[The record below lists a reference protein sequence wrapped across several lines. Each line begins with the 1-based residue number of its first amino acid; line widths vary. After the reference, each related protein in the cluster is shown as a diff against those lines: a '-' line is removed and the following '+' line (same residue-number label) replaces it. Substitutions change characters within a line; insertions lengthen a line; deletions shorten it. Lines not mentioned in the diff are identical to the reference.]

1 VLVVAADPLALSGLA
16 MMLAAQPEGFDV
28 HQAGAAIAASVAQV
42 RPDVLVWDLGL
53 DPDEPLAVTPGAPPI
68 LALVPD
74 EARALAAIAAG
85 ASGALGRDA
94 AAESI
99 AAAVVALG
107 RGLAALDRSFLAAL
121 SAAHAEA
128 EGEPLREPLTPRERE
143 VLALLAEG
151 LSNKELAA
159 RLTISEHTVKFHVN
173 AVLAKLGVQRRVEA
187 VVRAAR
193 LGIIDL

>member
-1 VLVVAADPLALSGLA
+1 MLVVAGDPLARAGLA

-28 HQAGAAIAASVAQV
+28 HQAGADPAASQTQV
-42 RPDVLVWDLGL
+42 RPDVVVWDLGL
-53 DPDEPLAVTPGAPPI
+53 EPDTGLVFLADAPPA

-74 EARALAAIAAG
+74 EASALSAIAAG
-85 ASGALGRDA
+85 AGGALGRDA
-94 AAESI
+94 TGEAI
-99 AAAVVALG
+99 AAAVAALG
-107 RGLAALDRSFLAAL
+107 HGLSVLDKTFLPAL
-121 SAAHAEA
+121 SGAHAES

-151 LSNKELAA
+151 LSNKELGT
-159 RLTISEHTVKFHVN
+159 RLSISEHTVKFHVN
-173 AVLAKLGVQRRVEA
+173 AVLAKLGVQRRVLA